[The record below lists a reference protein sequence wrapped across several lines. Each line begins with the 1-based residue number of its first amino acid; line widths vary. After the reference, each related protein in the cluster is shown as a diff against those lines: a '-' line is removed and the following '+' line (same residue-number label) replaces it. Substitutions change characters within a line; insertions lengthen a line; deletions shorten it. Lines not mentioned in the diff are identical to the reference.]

1 MKKIIIIFSAIVLLA
16 ACKSNKSEG
25 KDEIKKTEDAKIG
38 DAKPAGE
45 ESNIIGITAAQM
57 KAVGIETDTLQFKDL
72 TATVKVNGM
81 LTVPNQNKALVTSVT
96 NGVVKTLL
104 VQPGNFVNKGQ
115 VIATIINPD
124 VAQIQQQLQIANAQ
138 IKMAEI
144 EQNRQKEL
152 VQGDAAPLKN
162 LQRVNTELA
171 TLRATKN
178 ALQQQLGTMGISS
191 GSVNSGRINT
201 TLSVL
206 APISGTV
213 SQVMAQIG
221 SNVDASTPIANIVNN
236 AQLHLD
242 IFVYEKDLPKIKAK
256 QTIHFVLTNMQDKEY
271 DAEIYSVG
279 AAFAN
284 DTKTVPVHAIVKGN
298 KTGLIDGMNITA
310 IISTGKAKVTA
321 VPTDAIVTNAGQDYV
336 FIRSKKADEPVEKGS
351 KETVNKEEETGFYF
365 EKLPV
370 SKGASD
376 IGFTEIIPI
385 KPIPA
390 GAKIVTKGAFFVLA
404 KMTNKG
410 EEE

>member
-1 MKKIIIIFSAIVLLA
+1 MKKIIVIFSAIVLLA

-191 GSVNSGRINT
+191 GSVNNGRINT

-279 AAFAN
+279 AEMGRRGSFLVLVTVDNECARAN
-284 DTKTVPVHAIVKGN
+284 VE
-298 KTGLIDGMNITA
+298 
-310 IISTGKAKVTA
+310 IS
-321 VPTDAIVTNAGQDYV
+321 D
-336 FIRSKKADEPVEKGS
+336 
-351 KETVNKEEETGFYF
+351 
-365 EKLPV
+365 
-370 SKGASD
+370 
-376 IGFTEIIPI
+376 
-385 KPIPA
+385 
-390 GAKIVTKGAFFVLA
+390 
-404 KMTNKG
+404 
-410 EEE
+410 